1 MRPPVIGLT
10 GGIASGKS
18 TVSRWLAKMGA
29 MVIDADAI
37 ARQLAEK
44 GGAIYQAYL
53 EHFGSGIL
61 TDEGELDRQAVAEQ
75 VFLNPGER
83 SWMNRATHP
92 LIKAEVMGQLGEA
105 LKAQVPLV
113 VLDVP
118 LLFEAGWESMADETW
133 LVYVAPE
140 EQLLRLCRRD
150 GCTEEEGRRRIGAQM
165 PLEEKLA
172 LADVAIDN
180 GGSQSETKK
189 IIKALW
195 KDRVHE

>member
-1 MRPPVIGLT
+1 MRPSVIGLT

-18 TVSRWLAKMGA
+18 TVSRWLAEMGA

-61 TDEGELDRQAVAEQ
+61 TDEGELDRRAVAEQ
-75 VFLNPGER
+75 VFLNPRER
-83 SWMNRATHP
+83 SWMDRATHP

-133 LVYVAPE
+133 LVYVSPE
-140 EQLLRLCRRD
+140 EQLLRLCCRD